1 LLKLSNL
8 STLIGGFQAVREI
21 SLEIPQ
27 GDFVTL
33 LGSNGAGKTTLF
45 RTIAGV
51 LKPFR
56 GTIEFKGRQIQGMP
70 AHRVVKLGLCLC
82 PEGRQLFPQLSVLKN
97 LTMGAYPRR
106 KDRQGVQKSLEQVYA
121 LFPILRDRKR
131 QLAGTFSG
139 GEQQMLAIARAL
151 MSRPELLLLD
161 EPSMGLAPLVVRKII
176 GEVVKAIHEAGTT
189 IFLSEQNARMALMI
203 ARRGYVLET
212 GRIVLEGSNSE
223 LMNDEKVKKAYIG
236 A

>member
-1 LLKLSNL
+1 LLKLTNV

-45 RTIAGV
+45 RTIAGA
-51 LKPFR
+51 LKPFQ
-56 GTIEFKGRQIQGMP
+56 GTIEFKGKQIQGVP
-70 AHRVVKLGLCLC
+70 ANRVVGLGLSLC
-82 PEGRQLFPQLSVLKN
+82 PEGRQLFPQLSVYKN
-97 LTMGAYPRR
+97 LSLGAYARR
-106 KDRQGVQKSLEQVYA
+106 QDRQGVQQSLEQVYA
-121 LFPILRDRKR
+121 LFPILRERR
-131 QLAGTFSG
+131 NQMAGTFSG

-151 MSRPELLLLD
+151 MSKPEMLLLD

-176 GEVVKAIHEAGTT
+176 GEVIKAIYEAGTT
-189 IFLSEQNARMALMI
+189 VFLSEQNANMALMI
-203 ARRGYVLET
+203 TRRGYVLES
-212 GRIVLEGSNSE
+212 GRIVLEGSSSE
-223 LMNDEKVKKAYIG
+223 LMNNDKVKKAYIG

>member
-1 LLKLSNL
+1 
-8 STLIGGFQAVREI
+8 
-21 SLEIPQ
+21 
-27 GDFVTL
+27 
-33 LGSNGAGKTTLF
+33 
-45 RTIAGV
+45 
-51 LKPFR
+51 
-56 GTIEFKGRQIQGMP
+56 MP
-70 AHRVVKLGLCLC
+70 AHRVVGLGLSLC

-106 KDRQGVQKSLEQVYA
+106 KDRRGVEESLEQVYA
-121 LFPILRDRKR
+121 LFPILRDRKQ

-176 GEVVKAIHEAGTT
+176 GGVIKAIHEAGTT